1 MYSAP
6 SLPRAISHRGLCTR
20 APENSIPAFN
30 AAIEA
35 GAEGVELDV
44 HGSRDGTLFVHHDS
58 SVGGLNERGESFEWT
73 IAEVDAHTLSSV
85 QLAPGVSVP
94 TLDDVLD
101 AIDGRVDIFI
111 EIKAAGIES
120 AVARCLKRHA
130 DCLDRCAVHAFDH
143 RIVKRMLELLPL
155 RTGILQ
161 RSYAVDPCAVM
172 RAAGAQDLWQHADF
186 VDAALVTN
194 VRACGGRVIAWTPN
208 SPRQWDA
215 LAKMGVH
222 GICTDR
228 VDDYKRHLSNRAHE
242 STGR

>member
-1 MYSAP
+1 M
-6 SLPRAISHRGLCTR
+6 AISHRGLCTR
-20 APENSIPAFN
+20 APENSIAAFN

-35 GAEGVELDV
+35 GAEGIELDV
-44 HGSRDGTLFVHHDS
+44 HGSRDGTLFVHHDAA
-58 SVGGLNERGESFEWT
+58 VGGPSESGESVKSI
-73 IAEVDAHTLSSV
+73 IAEVDADSISSI
-85 QLAPGVSVP
+85 QLAPGVAVP

-101 AIDGRVDIFI
+101 AIGGRVDIFV
-111 EIKAAGIES
+111 EIKATGIES

-143 RIVKRMLELLPL
+143 RIVKRMLELLPI

-161 RSYAVDPCAVM
+161 LSYAVDSCAVM
-172 RAAGAQDLWQHADF
+172 RAAGAQHLWQHADF
-186 VDAALVTN
+186 IDAALVMS
-194 VRACGGRVIAWTPN
+194 VRACAGRIIAWTPN